1 MNDMI
6 EYVDK
11 VYLYSSG
18 MSSEMVEKSISA
30 LKIHGVMQEDVVVIE
45 VPEGVP

>member
-1 MNDMI
+1 MNNMI

-18 MSSEMVEKSISA
+18 MSKEMVEKSISA
-30 LKIHGVMQEDVVVIE
+30 LKTHGVSPEDVVV
-45 VPEGVP
+45 